1 MSEVSL
7 ASFPGPA
14 QLFIACFT
22 VLIAIERWAGPG
34 NEAKVTESWA
44 GPGNEAKVNHHFQVV
59 FSISKTCRFL
69 APMSFESAAH
79 IHRHHISLSLCPS
92 QCKQMVTGGHLP
104 VTLEQAIF
112 MAGLQLHIEV
122 SY

>member
-1 MSEVSL
+1 MSEVNL
-7 ASFPGPA
+7 
-14 QLFIACFT
+14 
-22 VLIAIERWAGPG
+22 
-34 NEAKVTESWA
+34 
-44 GPGNEAKVNHHFQVV
+44 HFQVV
-59 FSISKTCRFL
+59 FSISKTCKFL
-69 APMSFESAAH
+69 APCHLSQLHTS
-79 IHRHHISLSLCPS
+79 IDITSLSLCPS

>member
-22 VLIAIERWAGPG
+22 VLI
-34 NEAKVTESWA
+34 VTESWA
-44 GPGNEAKVNHHFQVV
+44 GPGNEAKVNLHFQVV
-59 FSISKTCRFL
+59 FSISKTCKFL